1 MSDFENI
8 ENYEDIDPQSDVTGR
23 NPAREI
29 ACLIAGLTIGAGL
42 ALLLSPSTG
51 EEMRY
56 TLRRGYRKAM
66 KHLGRRGRDLRDRA
80 EDLLEHA
87 QDLREHAGDI
97 RERGARLLRFARR
110 RDL

>member
-8 ENYEDIDPQSDVTGR
+8 ENYEDSGEQSDITGHS
-23 NPAREI
+23 PAREI
-29 ACLIAGLTIGAGL
+29 ACLIAGLGIGAGL

-51 EEMRY
+51 EEVRY
-56 TLRRGYRKAM
+56 ALHRGYRKAM
-66 KHLGRRGRDLRDRA
+66 KRLGRRGRDLRDRA

-97 RERGARLLRFARR
+97 RERGSRLLRFARR
-110 RDL
+110 RD